1 MKKLF
6 NTNFNNNSVHFMLL
20 LLRVAFAVF
29 MITHGYGKLV
39 MITSGGPIQFGDP
52 IGIGTAVSLYLTVF
66 AEFFCSILLL
76 LGLATRF
83 ALIPLIITMIV
94 AVFIVHAADDFGTKE
109 MALHYL
115 LVLVFLMFTGP
126 GKYSFDSLIGRS
138 SGHSSGRRRRSS
150 RR

>member
-109 MALHYL
+109 MGLHYL
-115 LVLVFLMFTGP
+115 IVYLFLLVAGP
-126 GKYSFDSLIGRS
+126 GRYSVDSLIGK
-138 SGHSSGRRRRSS
+138 SGRRR
-150 RR
+150 